1 MDEDNLPKES
11 NILLENEN
19 NTTGKYILLEKSENK
34 KYSIQIKKTETY
46 IEIESNQVQNPDIFH
61 KISLNLNDFYQLSKG
76 FKMFDN
82 LEEIYDALHNIFIS
96 KKVSL
101 IKNKNNFIIIIFTIY
116 LIGGKEQ
123 EINIKLNNFSLNK
136 DIDDVHAIKINKLET
151 EIKKLKNDNNTLFKK
166 MKDLEDI
173 TKAQNDEIINLK
185 NIISSQKTTIE
196 NLGSVLD
203 KNKDNKSIKRFI
215 VWIDSKINNEEN
227 KKYRKMIEEN
237 ELFEQFNLEIFCF
250 NNLEKAFDFIL
261 SFIDFKTLFIIIS
274 GSIYPYY
281 YNKIKASINII
292 RCLPISIIFTSNKGK
307 EILLKKRNQFSLQ
320 EGIFDSINNPFYNL
334 GGVCSDIDSCINFI
348 SNYLMN
354 NQTKY
359 KPKKDNKNQKKVL

>member
-46 IEIESNQVQNPDIFH
+46 IEIESNQVQNLDIFH

-173 TKAQNDEIINLK
+173 TKAQNDEITNLK

-237 ELFEQFNLEIFCF
+237 ELFEQFN
-250 NNLEKAFDFIL
+250 
-261 SFIDFKTLFIIIS
+261 
-274 GSIYPYY
+274 
-281 YNKIKASINII
+281 
-292 RCLPISIIFTSNKGK
+292 
-307 EILLKKRNQFSLQ
+307 
-320 EGIFDSINNPFYNL
+320 
-334 GGVCSDIDSCINFI
+334 
-348 SNYLMN
+348 
-354 NQTKY
+354 
-359 KPKKDNKNQKKVL
+359 